1 MVAFKSLFCIQ
12 ESHFNTR
19 SNKKATRMAL
29 VRCADHFCMVQALR
43 GKAES
48 IRAGELDKA
57 MGKMGEGL
65 TKKQLKAIEELSRSI
80 VNKIL
85 HGPMT
90 ALRCDGSD
98 PDAVGQTLANMEALE
113 RMFELSRFNTTTMQ
127 R

>member
-1 MVAFKSLFCIQ
+1 MRVCTTSSGRELPHLRLLGFSECCVPFI
-12 ESHFNTR
+12 
-19 SNKKATRMAL
+19 
-29 VRCADHFCMVQALR
+29 QALR

-48 IRAGELDKA
+48 IRAGELEKA
-57 MGKMGEGL
+57 LSKVGEGL
-65 TKKQLKAIEELSRSI
+65 TKKQMKAIEELSRSI

-113 RMFELSRFNTTTMQ
+113 RMFELARFEVPAAG
-127 R
+127 RR

>member
-1 MVAFKSLFCIQ
+1 MWYKSCIPL
-12 ESHFNTR
+12 TR
-19 SNKKATRMAL
+19 PKL
-29 VRCADHFCMVQALR
+29 VLAQALR

-57 MGKMGEGL
+57 LAKVGEGL

-80 VNKIL
+80 VNKSL

-98 PDAVGQTLANMEALE
+98 PGAVGQTLANMEALE
-113 RMFELSRFNTTTMQ
+113 RMFELSRFEQ
-127 R
+127 PIGSR

>member
-1 MVAFKSLFCIQ
+1 MCTLSA
-12 ESHFNTR
+12 
-19 SNKKATRMAL
+19 
-29 VRCADHFCMVQALR
+29 QALR

-57 MGKMGEGL
+57 LAKVGEGL

-98 PDAVGQTLANMEALE
+98 PGAVGQVCALPISAQNALAACHEHIKALIIIFCWCE
-113 RMFELSRFNTTTMQ
+113 ESC
-127 R
+127 

>member
-1 MVAFKSLFCIQ
+1 M
-12 ESHFNTR
+12 
-19 SNKKATRMAL
+19 
-29 VRCADHFCMVQALR
+29 QALR

-48 IRAGELDKA
+48 IRTGELEKA
-57 MGKMGEGL
+57 LSKVGEGL
-65 TKKQLKAIEELSRSI
+65 TKKQMKAIEELSCSI

-113 RMFELSRFNTTTMQ
+113 RMFELARFEVPAAG
-127 R
+127 RR

>member
-1 MVAFKSLFCIQ
+1 MCD
-12 ESHFNTR
+12 
-19 SNKKATRMAL
+19 M
-29 VRCADHFCMVQALR
+29 QALR

-57 MGKMGEGL
+57 MGKMGDGL
-65 TKKQLKAIEELSRSI
+65 TKKQLKAVEELSRSI

-113 RMFELSRFNTTTMQ
+113 RMFELSRFNTTSIS

>member
-1 MVAFKSLFCIQ
+1 MTLQWKWSSSIHLY
-12 ESHFNTR
+12 
-19 SNKKATRMAL
+19 ATIIGLMPCHCGLMAGCL
-29 VRCADHFCMVQALR
+29 TQALR

-48 IRAGELDKA
+48 IRAGELEKA
-57 MGKMGEGL
+57 LSKVGEGL
-65 TKKQLKAIEELSRSI
+65 TKKQMKAIEELSRSI

-113 RMFELSRFNTTTMQ
+113 RMFELARFEVPAAG
-127 R
+127 RR

>member
-1 MVAFKSLFCIQ
+1 MLFQ
-12 ESHFNTR
+12 
-19 SNKKATRMAL
+19 
-29 VRCADHFCMVQALR
+29 QALR
-43 GKAES
+43 SKAEA
-48 IRAGELDKA
+48 IRATELDKA
-57 MGKMGEGL
+57 LGKVGEGL
-65 TKKQLKAIEELSRSI
+65 TKKQMKAIEELSRGI

-113 RMFELSRFNTTTMQ
+113 RMFELSRFETPTTLS

>member
-1 MVAFKSLFCIQ
+1 MFQTCEGNAAS
-12 ESHFNTR
+12 
-19 SNKKATRMAL
+19 
-29 VRCADHFCMVQALR
+29 ADFPSDAQALR

-48 IRAGELDKA
+48 IRAGELEKA
-57 MGKMGEGL
+57 LSKVGEGL
-65 TKKQLKAIEELSRSI
+65 TKKQLKAIEELSRGI

-113 RMFELSRFNTTTMQ
+113 RMFELSRFETPVS